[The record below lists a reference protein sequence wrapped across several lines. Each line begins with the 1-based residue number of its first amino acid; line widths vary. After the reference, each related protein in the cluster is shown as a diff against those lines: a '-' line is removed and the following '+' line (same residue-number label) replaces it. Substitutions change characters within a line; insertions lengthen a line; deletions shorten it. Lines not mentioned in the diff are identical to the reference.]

1 MSRLLLAAG
10 LLGMTTYHDFSL
22 TDDASDIQLTAWRL
36 DPERS
41 SVEFEVPSDWG
52 LPKVRGR
59 FHRYD
64 GTLDL
69 GREPAIALGIEADSI
84 DTGNARR
91 DKHLRS
97 KAFFDAEAHPLVVFL
112 SDTVTLEGDELT
124 VTGGLSAAN
133 RSEPLRL
140 VATLRRVGAELEI
153 EATTEVDQRRLG
165 MTYRLLG
172 AIGTPTRLTVRGRL
186 VRD

>member
-1 MSRLLLAAG
+1 
-10 LLGMTTYHDFSL
+10 MTTYHDFSL
-22 TDDASDIQLTAWRL
+22 TEEAPDIQLTAWRI

-41 SVEFEVPSDWG
+41 SVEFEVPGNWG
-52 LPKVRGR
+52 LSTVRGR
-59 FHRYD
+59 FHRYA

-69 GREPAIALGIEADSI
+69 GREPAIELTIEADSL
-84 DTGNARR
+84 DTRNARR

-97 KAFFDAEAHPLVVFL
+97 RTFFDADAHPEVVFL
-112 SDTVTLEGDELT
+112 SDTATLDGDQLT

-153 EATTEVDQRRLG
+153 EATAEVDQRRLG
-165 MTYRLLG
+165 MTYTMLG
-172 AIGTPTRLTVRGRL
+172 AIRTPTRLTVRGRL